1 MTNRMDER
9 CTCRVHGIAY
19 DNGFIWQVCGTQK
32 PGTSDYAG
40 YTPGLVKYDIKTGR
54 VVEQVDFVT
63 GSADIHDVTIN
74 KRAALWRRR
83 RRAFK
88 LVNRRSRLGTRTKDT
103 RRSIAR
109 PAARSSRSISDPS
122 TQKGARFVK
131 QGDVGTLESI

>member
-1 MTNRMDER
+1 MRRGAKSAPIGCIVGVKFAILHLAVKPREKERAHDEPHR
-9 CTCRVHGIAY
+9 TERFTCRVHGIAY

-74 KRAALWRRR
+74 KGQLYGVDAGEHPSW
-83 RRAFK
+83 
-88 LVNRRSRLGTRTKDT
+88 
-103 RRSIAR
+103 SIDVPEVPAQR
-109 PAARSSRSISDPS
+109 IPAA
-122 TQKGARFVK
+122 Q
-131 QGDVGTLESI
+131 